1 MSINR
6 YKNSEL
12 LLKRALETIP
22 LGSQTFSKSITQY
35 PRGVSPLFVTHGK
48 GSHIWDVDG
57 NEYIDFVNGLASVT
71 IGYSNEIVNNAVK
84 QQIDN
89 GITFSLPHKLE
100 LEVAELLVE
109 LVPCAEKVRFG
120 KNGTDVTSA
129 SIRLARAYTG
139 REHVAVC
146 GYHGWQDWYIGSTT
160 RSLGVPECV
169 KELTHVFQYNNISSL
184 ERLFSDK
191 KNKIAAVI
199 MEPMNVSWPVENYL
213 SQVKKIVHDNGALLI
228 FDENITGCRFSKGGA
243 QELFGVIPDIS
254 VFGKG
259 LGNGFPISAIVGK
272 SKIMNVMEDIFFSG
286 TFGGE
291 TASLA
296 AAKAV
301 LEMIRDDDVIEHMH
315 NIGEKILTGVEKLL
329 LKHKANELF
338 EITGHP
344 SWTILTIKDTIDFT
358 SWEIRTL
365 FLQEMFRR
373 GILISGSHNISYSH
387 NEEDVDKLLSVYNEV
402 FPLIVNATSKKTLF
416 DLLEAE
422 VLVPL
427 FKIR

>member
-1 MSINR
+1 M
-6 YKNSEL
+6 

-89 GITFSLPHKLE
+89 GVTFSLPHKLE

-129 SIRLARAYTG
+129 SIRLARAHTG
-139 REHVAVC
+139 REHIAVC

-184 ERLFSDK
+184 ERLFKDK

-199 MEPMNVSWPVENYL
+199 MEPMNVSWPMGNYL
-213 SQVKKIVHDNGALLI
+213 SQVKKN
-228 FDENITGCRFSKGGA
+228 NT
-243 QELFGVIPDIS
+243 Q
-254 VFGKG
+254 
-259 LGNGFPISAIVGK
+259 
-272 SKIMNVMEDIFFSG
+272 
-286 TFGGE
+286 
-291 TASLA
+291 
-296 AAKAV
+296 
-301 LEMIRDDDVIEHMH
+301 
-315 NIGEKILTGVEKLL
+315 
-329 LKHKANELF
+329 
-338 EITGHP
+338 
-344 SWTILTIKDTIDFT
+344 
-358 SWEIRTL
+358 
-365 FLQEMFRR
+365 
-373 GILISGSHNISYSH
+373 
-387 NEEDVDKLLSVYNEV
+387 
-402 FPLIVNATSKKTLF
+402 
-416 DLLEAE
+416 
-422 VLVPL
+422 
-427 FKIR
+427 

>member
-1 MSINR
+1 MGMTR
-6 YKNSEL
+6 YKYSEL
-12 LLKRALETIP
+12 LLERALETIP

-35 PRGVSPLFVTHGK
+35 PRGVSPLFITHGK
-48 GSHIWDVDG
+48 GSHVWDVDG

-160 RSLGVPECV
+160 RNLGVPDCV
-169 KELTHVFQYNNISSL
+169 QKLTHVFQYNNISSL
-184 ERLFSDK
+184 GKLFSDNK
-191 KNKIAAVI
+191 DKIAAVI
-199 MEPMNVSWPVENYL
+199 LEPMNVSWPVEDFL
-213 SQVKKIVHDNGALLI
+213 SKVKQIAHDNGALLI

-243 QELFGVIPDIS
+243 QELFDVRPDIS

-272 SKIMNVMEDIFFSG
+272 SKFMNVMEDIFFSG

-296 AAKAV
+296 AAKSV
-301 LEMIRDDDVIEHMH
+301 LEMIRDDDVIEQIQ
-315 NIGEKILTGVEKLL
+315 NTGEKILTGVKKLL
-329 LKHKANELF
+329 LKHKANEF
-338 EITGHP
+338 IEITGHP
-344 SWTILTIKDTIDFT
+344 SWTILTIKDTANFT

-373 GILISGSHNISYSH
+373 GILITGSHNVSYSH
-387 NEEDVDKLLSVYNEV
+387 SEEDIDKLLSVYNEV
-402 FPLIVNATSKKTLF
+402 FPFIVNAISNKTLF

-422 VLVPL
+422 VLIPL

>member
-1 MSINR
+1 MGMNR
-6 YKNSEL
+6 YKSSEL

-35 PRGVSPLFVTHGK
+35 PRGASPLFITHGK

-89 GITFSLPHKLE
+89 GVTFSLPHKLE

-146 GYHGWQDWYIGSTT
+146 GYHGLQDWYIGSTT

-184 ERLFSDK
+184 ERLFRDK

-199 MEPMNVSWPVENYL
+199 MEPMNVSWPEENYL

-243 QELFGVIPDIS
+243 QELFGVVPDIS

>member
-243 QELFGVIPDIS
+243 QELFGVVPDIS

>member
-1 MSINR
+1 MSMNR
-6 YKNSEL
+6 YKCSEL

-35 PRGVSPLFVTHGK
+35 PRGVSPLFITHGK

-57 NEYIDFVNGLASVT
+57 NEYVDFVNGLASVT

-402 FPLIVNATSKKTLF
+402 FPLIVSATSKKTLF

>member
-89 GITFSLPHKLE
+89 GVTFSLPHKLE

-184 ERLFSDK
+184 ERLFRDK

-199 MEPMNVSWPVENYL
+199 MEPMNVSWPEENYL

-243 QELFGVIPDIS
+243 QELFGVVPDIS

>member
-89 GITFSLPHKLE
+89 GVTFSLPHKLE

-243 QELFGVIPDIS
+243 QELFGVVPDIS

>member
-89 GITFSLPHKLE
+89 GVTFSLPHKLE

-184 ERLFSDK
+184 ERLFRDK

-243 QELFGVIPDIS
+243 QELFGVVPDIS

>member
-1 MSINR
+1 M
-6 YKNSEL
+6 
-12 LLKRALETIP
+12 
-22 LGSQTFSKSITQY
+22 
-35 PRGVSPLFVTHGK
+35 
-48 GSHIWDVDG
+48 
-57 NEYIDFVNGLASVT
+57 
-71 IGYSNEIVNNAVK
+71 
-84 QQIDN
+84 
-89 GITFSLPHKLE
+89 
-100 LEVAELLVE
+100 
-109 LVPCAEKVRFG
+109 
-120 KNGTDVTSA
+120 
-129 SIRLARAYTG
+129 
-139 REHVAVC
+139 
-146 GYHGWQDWYIGSTT
+146 
-160 RSLGVPECV
+160 
-169 KELTHVFQYNNISSL
+169 
-184 ERLFSDK
+184 
-191 KNKIAAVI
+191 
-199 MEPMNVSWPVENYL
+199 SWPVENYL

-243 QELFGVIPDIS
+243 QELFGVVPDIS

>member
-89 GITFSLPHKLE
+89 GVTFSLPHKLE

-199 MEPMNVSWPVENYL
+199 MEPMNVSWPEENYL

-243 QELFGVIPDIS
+243 QELFGVVPDIS

>member
-35 PRGVSPLFVTHGK
+35 PRGVSPLFITHGK

-57 NEYIDFVNGLASVT
+57 NEYVDFVNGLASVT

-89 GITFSLPHKLE
+89 GVTFSLPHKLE

-184 ERLFSDK
+184 ERLFRDK

-199 MEPMNVSWPVENYL
+199 MEPMNVSWPEENYL

-243 QELFGVIPDIS
+243 QELFGVVPDIS

>member
-184 ERLFSDK
+184 ERLFRDK

-199 MEPMNVSWPVENYL
+199 MEPMNVSWPEENYL

-243 QELFGVIPDIS
+243 QELFGVVPDIS

>member
-89 GITFSLPHKLE
+89 GVTFSLPHKLE

>member
-35 PRGVSPLFVTHGK
+35 PRGVSPLFITHGK

-57 NEYIDFVNGLASVT
+57 NEYVDFVNGLASVT

-184 ERLFSDK
+184 ERLFRDK

-243 QELFGVIPDIS
+243 QELFGVVPDIS